1 MKKNRLFII
10 IIMLASCGVF
20 FLTGCATSEQARS
33 VKKSGFLGDYSQLKK
48 GGGERALL
56 YYVRPG
62 VSWAGYDKVILDSV
76 SIWHSENSQFDDVPK
91 EELDN
96 LAHYLYDAVKK
107 QLEQNWTI
115 VDNPGPGTIRL
126 RMALTE
132 AEGASREMDIVTT
145 YLPPAR
151 LISEGTKLTTGTHA
165 FVGDATIELEVLDS
179 ISSDRLI
186 AIVDKRSG
194 GKHYE
199 GSTDNWAD
207 IKQACDWW
215 AQKMSTELQK
225 RRAE

>member
-1 MKKNRLFII
+1 MFSTNV
-10 IIMLASCGVF
+10 A
-20 FLTGCATSEQARS
+20 
-33 VKKSGFLGDYSQLKK
+33 
-48 GGGERALL
+48 
-56 YYVRPG
+56 
-62 VSWAGYDKVILDSV
+62 ILDSGV
-76 SIWHSENSQFDDVPK
+76 QLGTKTQKLFKIRKENSN
-91 EELDN
+91 E
-96 LAHYLYDAVKK
+96 KK

-115 VDNPGPGTIRL
+115 VDKPGPGTIRL

-132 AEGASREMDIVTT
+132 AEGASREMDIATT

-151 LISEGTKLTTGTHA
+151 LISEGTKIATGTHA
-165 FVGDATIELEVLDS
+165 FVGQATIELEVLDS
-179 ISSDRLI
+179 IAKERLV

-207 IKQACDWW
+207 VKQACDWW

>member
-1 MKKNRLFII
+1 MKKYGILVII
-10 IIMLASCGVF
+10 VLMAFSVMFL
-20 FLTGCATSEQARS
+20 LTGCATSEQARS
-33 VKKSGFLGDYSQLKK
+33 VKPSGFLGDYSQLKK

-62 VSWAGYDKVILDSV
+62 VYWAGYDKAILDSV
-76 SIWHSENSQFDDVPK
+76 SIWYSENSKFDDVPK

-96 LAHYLYDAVKK
+96 LAHYLYDAVRK
-107 QLEQNWTI
+107 QLDQNWTL
-115 VDNPGPGTIRL
+115 VDNPGPSTIRL

-132 AEGASREMDIVTT
+132 AEGAIREMDIATT

-151 LISEGTKLTTGTHA
+151 LISEGTKLATGTHA
-165 FVGDATIELEVLDS
+165 FVGAATIELEVLDS
-179 ISSDRLI
+179 ISNERLV

-215 AQKMSTELQK
+215 AQKMSTELEN
-225 RRAE
+225 RRGR

>member
-1 MKKNRLFII
+1 MKKSSLLILV
-10 IIMLASCGVF
+10 IMLATCGIF
-20 FLTGCATSEQARS
+20 FLTGCATSEQARG
-33 VKKSGFLGDYSQLKK
+33 VKKSGFLGDYSQLQK

-56 YYVRPG
+56 YYVKPG
-62 VSWAGYDKVILDSV
+62 VYWAGYDKVILDSV
-76 SIWHSENSQFDDVPK
+76 SIWYSENSEFEDVPQ

-115 VDNPGPGTIRL
+115 VDKPGPGTIRL

-132 AEGASREMDIVTT
+132 AEGASREMDIATT

-151 LISEGTKLTTGTHA
+151 LISEGTKLATGTHA
-165 FVGDATIELEVLDS
+165 FVGETTIELEVLDS
-179 ISSDRLI
+179 ISNDRLL

-207 IKQACDWW
+207 VKQACDWW

-225 RRAE
+225 RRTE